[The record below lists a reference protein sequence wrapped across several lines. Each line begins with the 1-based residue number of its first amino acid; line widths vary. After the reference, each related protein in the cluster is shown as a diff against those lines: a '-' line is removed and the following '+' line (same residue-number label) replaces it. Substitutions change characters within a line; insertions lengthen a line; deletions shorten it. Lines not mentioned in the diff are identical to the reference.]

1 MPYTAL
7 KPSQELVDIVGA
19 LGGTWHG
26 YVASCRCP
34 AHCDK
39 TPSLSLRQG
48 DRGILVTC
56 FAGCDAEDVLR
67 ELRRVPVTR
76 RFEPPKADLRRGTG
90 NVERLWDQ
98 AGPVE
103 GTLAERYLIGR
114 HIDLGPADLRFH
126 PRCPLGPKPHT
137 VFRPA
142 LLVGVRE
149 VRRLVALQ
157 RVFIDPAT
165 GRYDSKVMLGQP
177 GQGAWQ
183 GRPLTGDTMA
193 IAEGFETAAAFTI
206 IHGVPCWASLGA
218 RRLDQLRLPP
228 GVSTLLI
235 AEDND
240 PEGSG
245 AADRAE
251 AHYARPDLTIRRAP
265 PPGRI
270 KDWAVALERE
280 RERGGGSSG

>member
-7 KPSQELVDIVGA
+7 QPSQELVDIVGA
-19 LGGTWHG
+19 LGGVWHG
-26 YVASCRCP
+26 FVASCRCP
-34 AHCDK
+34 AHSDK

-48 DRGILVTC
+48 DRGILITC
-56 FAGCDAEDVLR
+56 FAGCHAEDVLR
-67 ELRRVPVTR
+67 ELRRVPATR
-76 RFEPPKADLRRGTG
+76 RFDPPKAEMRRGTG

-98 AGPVE
+98 ALPVD
-103 GTLAERYLIGR
+103 GTLAERYLHGR
-114 HIDLGPADLRFH
+114 QLDLGPADLRFH
-126 PRCPLGPKPHT
+126 PRCPLGPKPRT

-149 VRRLVALQ
+149 VRRLMALQ
-157 RVFIDPAT
+157 RIFIDPAT
-165 GRYDSKVMLGQP
+165 ALYDCKVMLGQP

-183 GRPLTGDTMA
+183 GRPLAGDTMA
-193 IAEGFETAAAFTI
+193 IAEGFETAAAFTT

-218 RRLDQLRLPP
+218 RRLDQLRLPH

-240 PEGSG
+240 PEGKS
-245 AADRAE
+245 AAGRAE
-251 AHYARPDLTIRRAP
+251 ALYARSGLTIRRAP
-265 PPGRI
+265 PPRRI
-270 KDWAVALERE
+270 KDWAVVLERE

>member
-7 KPSQELVDIVGA
+7 KPSQELVDIVGS
-19 LGGTWHG
+19 LGGVWHG

-34 AHCDK
+34 AHSDK

-56 FAGCDAEDVLR
+56 FAGCDAENVLR
-67 ELRRVPVTR
+67 ELRRMPVTR
-76 RFEPPKADLRRGTG
+76 RFEPPNADLRRGTG
-90 NVERLWDQ
+90 NIVRLWDQ
-98 AGPVE
+98 AIPVG
-103 GTLAERYLIGR
+103 GTLGEHYLRGR
-114 HIDLGPADLRFH
+114 HIDLGSADLRFH

-149 VRRLVALQ
+149 VRRLVAFQ
-157 RVFIDPAT
+157 RIFIDRAT
-165 GRYDSKVMLGQP
+165 GRYDCKVMLGRP

-183 GRPLTGDTMA
+183 GRPLAGDTLA
-193 IAEGFETAAAFTI
+193 IAEGFETAAAFTT

-228 GVSTLLI
+228 GITTLLI

-240 PEGSG
+240 PEGGS

-265 PPGRI
+265 PPKGI
-270 KDWAVALERE
+270 KDWAVVLERE